1 MNKDDWNFDLHLIK
15 KVFVKSVDDVIVQL
29 VARSWSLNSHYF
41 VEPFVL
47 SSALIPCPFWWP
59 KESHNYTNSF
69 VSNNSPWPKLP
80 FPLFKMSPPLIL
92 IDFISSGPVYVFEK
106 KSLFPPSGKNFKTRQ
121 IRWRLKQTK
130 KFWNFF
136 VKKGI
141 EFKRSGALIANQ
153 LDVIIIC
160 LSLSRS
166 LSLSPYN
173 TLTLS
178 RII

>member
-106 KSLFPPSGKNFKTRQ
+106 SLYFRRPAKISKPARLVGDWNKQKSSEIFL
-121 IRWRLKQTK
+121 LKK
-130 KFWNFF
+130 ESNLRGVELW
-136 VKKGI
+136 
-141 EFKRSGALIANQ
+141 
-153 LDVIIIC
+153 
-160 LSLSRS
+160 
-166 LSLSPYN
+166 
-173 TLTLS
+173 
-178 RII
+178 